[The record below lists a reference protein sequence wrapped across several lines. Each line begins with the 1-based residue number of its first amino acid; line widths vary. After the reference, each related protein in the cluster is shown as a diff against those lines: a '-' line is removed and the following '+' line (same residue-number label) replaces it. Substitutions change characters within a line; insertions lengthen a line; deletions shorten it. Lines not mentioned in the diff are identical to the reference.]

1 MYKLTRVDY
10 LLPSCAAD
18 TKNSGL
24 SAVEEVLRYEV
35 PAHVRQ
41 ELALA
46 IEKELEPVEETLRQ
60 RLPDTILH
68 IVLSTLFPNAPSSF
82 ERLSTTIESSMI
94 GGTSAQSHVQVSAST
109 PAQCRPNTLAE
120 HCNQLSPSDTQEA
133 QTWPELWS
141 DLNWMINDAFDPR
154 NITDDVPL
162 TQRPSSQMKTHDL
175 SSGHFDV
182 VDSSAFPD
190 TGGDEPGNI

>member
-1 MYKLTRVDY
+1 M
-10 LLPSCAAD
+10 LPSGTAD

-60 RLPDTILH
+60 RLPGTILH
-68 IVLSTLFPNAPSSF
+68 IVLSTLFPKAPSSF
-82 ERLSTTIESSMI
+82 ERLSNTIESSMTD
-94 GGTSAQSHVQVSAST
+94 GTSAQSDVRVSANT
-109 PAQCRPNTLAE
+109 PAQCRSNTVLAE
-120 HCNQLSPSDTQEA
+120 GCNQLSSSDTQEA
-133 QTWPELWS
+133 QTWPEIWS

-162 TQRPSSQMKTHDL
+162 AQRPSSQTKAHDP
-175 SSGHFDV
+175 SSGYFDFN
-182 VDSSAFPD
+182 ALPD